1 VVWAPPERA
10 AIAWRSAGHR
20 RPAGSRSM
28 IRTPAG
34 LGKCCLLTAAEGTCL
49 LGLEASWNEASDRLE
64 DRQDRAGAGGTIR
77 FDLPADLFR
86 FKLG

>member
-1 VVWAPPERA
+1 MVRAPLERA
-10 AIAWRSAGHR
+10 AIARRSAEHR
-20 RPAGSRSM
+20 RPDGGRSM

-34 LGKCCLLTAAEGTCL
+34 RGKCCLLTVAEGTCL

-64 DRQDRAGAGGTIR
+64 DRQDRAGVGGTIR